1 MSYCS
6 LLGVVGVSGV
16 ELMVGVFFVVNGML
30 RWSAGFVLG
39 ELRVRLDCDGR
50 DSDDVSFDHTE
61 IAFVFD
67 LKVQAMVVA
76 EVLHDAVEVSPVDGD
91 LVLSQRE
98 GEDLV
103 AEFFAPLPAIEPR
116 EREALGRAVELGED
130 QGAVA
135 VVRLAAPRIG

>member
-1 MSYCS
+1 MR
-6 LLGVVGVSGV
+6 GV

-39 ELRVRLDCDGR
+39 ELRVRLDCDGG
-50 DSDDVSFDHTE
+50 DSDDVSFDYAE

-135 VVRLAAPRIG
+135 VVRLAAPWIR